1 MLTVTEHG
9 FGKRTEVADYR
20 RQKRGGQGLI
30 DIKTSP
36 RNGPVAGSCV
46 VTGDDDAMLISQSGK
61 LIRIPTS
68 GVKVQGRNTQGVKII
83 NLGEDDRVVAL
94 SRLAESDGSDGSDGS
109 DEAEAADGA
118 DE

>member
-1 MLTVTEHG
+1 M
-9 FGKRTEVADYR
+9 ADYR

-46 VTGDDDAMLISQSGK
+46 VTGEDDAMLISQSGK

-83 NLGEDDRVVAL
+83 NLGDDDQVVAL
-94 SRLAESDGSDGSDGS
+94 SRLAESDGGDDSDDADDGDTGS
-109 DEAEAADGA
+109 DE
-118 DE
+118 